1 AFEVFERFARRD
13 PIDPRAEQ
21 LGVAQPADFAIDENE
36 DLLQDVFG
44 RRARADEAENVTI
57 ERLLQ
62 HPEETVERLAVS
74 GLSAQ
79 REPGLLFAAFHLR
92 PPLVKRRDRSRMFGS
107 TEKISELFHF
117 GRREQERQ
125 GDQ

>member
-1 AFEVFERFARRD
+1 QYRFVFGLVRPPPFAFEVFERFARRD

-21 LGVAQPADFAIDENE
+21 LWLAKPADFAIDENE

-44 RRARADEAENVTI
+44 RRARAHEAEDIAI

-62 HPEETVERLAVS
+62 QLEETVERLAVS

-79 REPGLLFAAFHLR
+79 REPGFLLAAFHLH
-92 PPLVKRRDRSRMFGS
+92 PPLVKRRDRP
-107 TEKISELFHF
+107 
-117 GRREQERQ
+117 
-125 GDQ
+125 